1 MEKIQS
7 AIAKARAAREAQGT
21 AQSSGQPSAEA
32 APGTGTKVPGTAAIT
47 SADAAWLLLKDHV
60 PKASLLKRN
69 RIVTTGEV
77 QEGTAQF
84 DILRT
89 KVLQQMRAQGWRRL
103 AITSP
108 TPSCGKTTTA
118 LNLAYSL
125 ARQSDL
131 RVVLCE
137 MDLRR
142 PALARLLGIQ
152 GERDFVATLRGEADF
167 ASQAVRIGHN
177 LAVGVNRQTVRNAS
191 ELLQSASVIE
201 AIAMIEAQY
210 KPSVILFDMS
220 PLMVSDDVMAFVGQ
234 TDCALLVAAAG
245 TTTISQ
251 IDTCERDL
259 ASQTNV
265 LGVVMNKVRYLE
277 ADAGYET
284 YN

>member
-7 AIAKARAAREAQGT
+7 AIAKARAAREAQGRTQPT
-21 AQSSGQPSAEA
+21 AGADA
-32 APGTGTKVPGTAAIT
+32 RVLGTAPIT
-47 SADAAWLLLKDHV
+47 SADAAWLTLPDHA

-77 QEGTAQF
+77 REGTAQF

-118 LNLAYSL
+118 VNLAYSL

-142 PALARLLGIQ
+142 PSLARMLGILEKQ
-152 GERDFVATLRGEADF
+152 DFVATLRGEADF
-167 ASQAVRIGHN
+167 ASQAVRIGQN
-177 LAVGVNRQTVRNAS
+177 LAVGANQQSVRNAS
-191 ELLQSASVIE
+191 ELLQSASVTE
-201 AIAMIEAQY
+201 AIAKIEAQY
-210 KPSVILFDMS
+210 DPSIFLFDMS
-220 PLMVSDDVMAFVGQ
+220 PMMVSDDVMAFVGQ

-259 ASQTNV
+259 ASQTNM
-265 LGVVMNKVRYLE
+265 LGIVMNKVRYRE
-277 ADAGYET
+277 ADAGYDA

>member
-7 AIAKARAAREAQGT
+7 AIAKARAAREAQGRT
-21 AQSSGQPSAEA
+21 QPA
-32 APGTGTKVPGTAAIT
+32 AGATPGADARMPGTAPIT
-47 SADAAWLLLKDHV
+47 SADAAWLTLADHA

-77 QEGTAQF
+77 REGTAQF

-89 KVLQQMRAQGWRRL
+89 KVLLQMRAQGWRRL

-142 PALARLLGIQ
+142 PSLARMLGI
-152 GERDFVATLRGEADF
+152 GEKRDFVATLRGEADF
-167 ASQAVRIGHN
+167 ASQAVRIGQN
-177 LAVGVNRQTVRNAS
+177 LAVGANRQSVRNAS
-191 ELLQSASVIE
+191 ELLQSASVTE
-201 AIAMIEAQY
+201 AIARIEVQY
-210 KPSVILFDMS
+210 DPSIFLFDMS
-220 PLMVSDDVMAFVGQ
+220 PMMVSDDVMAFVGQ

-259 ASQTNV
+259 ASQTNM
-265 LGVVMNKVRYLE
+265 LGVVMNKVRYME
-277 ADAGYET
+277 ADAGYEA
-284 YN
+284 Y

>member
-7 AIAKARAAREAQGT
+7 AIAKARAAREAQGRT
-21 AQSSGQPSAEA
+21 QPAAGA
-32 APGTGTKVPGTAAIT
+32 APGADARMPGTAPIT
-47 SADAAWLLLKDHV
+47 SADAAWLTLTDHA

-77 QEGTAQF
+77 REGTAHF

-89 KVLQQMRAQGWRRL
+89 KVLQQMRAQEWRRL

-142 PALARLLGIQ
+142 PALAKMLGMA
-152 GERDFVATLRGEADF
+152 EKRDFVATLRGEADF
-167 ASQAVRIGHN
+167 ASQAVRIGQN
-177 LAVGVNRQTVRNAS
+177 LAVGANRQTVRNAS
-191 ELLQSASVIE
+191 ELLQSASVTE
-201 AIAMIEAQY
+201 AIAKIEAEY
-210 KPSVILFDMS
+210 EPSIILFDMS

-259 ASQTNV
+259 ASQTNM
-265 LGVVMNKVRYLE
+265 LGVVMNKVRYME
-277 ADAGYET
+277 AEAGYDA
-284 YN
+284 Y

>member
-7 AIAKARAAREAQGT
+7 AIAKARAAREAQGR
-21 AQSSGQPSAEA
+21 AQPAAGT
-32 APGTGTKVPGTAAIT
+32 APGAGARVSGTAPVT
-47 SADAAWLLLKDHV
+47 SVDAAWLQLKDHT
-60 PKASLLKRN
+60 PDASLLRRN
-69 RIVTTGEV
+69 RIVTTGAA

-108 TPSCGKTTTA
+108 TSSCGKTTTA

-142 PALARLLGIQ
+142 PALARMLGIS
-152 GERDFVATLRGEADF
+152 EKRDFVATLRGEADF
-167 ASQAVRIGHN
+167 ASEAVRIGQN
-177 LAVGVNRQTVRNAS
+177 LAVGANRQTVRNAS
-191 ELLQSASVIE
+191 ELLQSASVAE
-201 AIAMIEAQY
+201 AIARIEAQY
-210 KPSVILFDMS
+210 EPSILLFDMS

-259 ASQTNV
+259 ASQTNM
-265 LGVVMNKVRYLE
+265 LGVVMNKVRYME
-277 ADAGYET
+277 ADAGYDP

>member
-7 AIAKARAAREAQGT
+7 AIAKARAAREAQGR
-21 AQSSGQPSAEA
+21 AQSSAEA
-32 APGTGTKVPGTAAIT
+32 APGTGAKVTGTAAIT
-47 SADAAWLLLKDHV
+47 SADAAWLLLTDHT
-60 PKASLLKRN
+60 PDASLLKRN

-89 KVLQQMRAQGWRRL
+89 KILQQMRAQGWRRL

-142 PALARLLGIQ
+142 PALARMLGIKD
-152 GERDFVATLRGEADF
+152 ERDFVATLCGEADF
-167 ASQAVRIGHN
+167 ASQAVRIGQN
-177 LAVGVNRQTVRNAS
+177 LAVGANRQTVRNAS
-191 ELLQSASVIE
+191 ELLQSASVTE
-201 AIAMIEAQY
+201 AIAKIEAQY
-210 KPSVILFDMS
+210 EPSILLFDMS

-259 ASQTNV
+259 ASQTNI
-265 LGVVMNKVRYLE
+265 LGVVMNKVRYME
-277 ADAGYET
+277 ADAGYDA